1 MKQGGLVTS
10 MGKKRLILNQLLT
23 AMNRNNSTGTNH
35 SGHEMENSLRSGTT
49 QSGIKMKSGKFLTIN
64 DFIDLHV
71 LSQVQL
77 N

>member
-35 SGHEMENSLRSGTT
+35 SGHSMENPLRSGTT

>member
-23 AMNRNNSTGTNH
+23 AMNRNNSTVTNH
-35 SGHEMENSLRSGTT
+35 SGHSMENPLRSETT
-49 QSGIKMKSGKFLTIN
+49 HSGIKMKSGKFLAIN
-64 DFIDLHV
+64 DFIDLYV